1 MENGKNEGKSLPI
14 TKKVPLLLAFLAAM
28 STGSLTAYA
37 QTADDEIWR
46 EVNLKEVNYKQSR
59 NYCQRLF
66 GYYRFID
73 DGKLYFKDKQHKLFK
88 VYEGIFELDIRYSK
102 EADDGAKVL
111 AGRDLIHPDKPGKFM
126 DFYEL
131 KPYTFLEKARRL
143 PKYYTIETSG
153 DTTRVLT
160 KGRLAGTITKNPAR
174 KELHMKY
181 DALAPDTTM
190 SINILVLKARLS
202 NVQADALY
210 WYDDDSEDYVPQGQL
225 KKIVFDGNIDLKIMG
240 THEVFNEHTEL
251 YIDSV
256 AYFTYNEYRADKKQR
271 NSQTELTD
279 ADIDRLKQKLR
290 VPPLSAGIVKRIEE
304 QRDWDE
310 DYELWKN
317 TQ

>member
-28 STGSLTAYA
+28 STGSFTAHA

-279 ADIDRLKQKLR
+279 ADIDRLKQKLG